1 MLLGRT
7 LIMVLI
13 LAAMV
18 FPRVEAAFDFSL
30 LVSPDN
36 DTVLQGQGTTA
47 KVNVTLVTG
56 PVRTVTLTA
65 TTTPSTPSI
74 SAVLTPNT
82 GDPTFQSTLTLSTLT
97 STPEGTYIITITG
110 TSQGPTRTVNFT
122 LTVLPAYTV
131 SLSPTSG
138 AVLPGG
144 SVVTHVG
151 VSTSGTFP
159 EVVSLSCPGAPAGVS
174 CSFLPSSG
182 TPTFGSDL
190 TISAAASLSPGAYPI
205 TVRGTSGTT
214 ALVKEATFTLLVP
227 AVIVSPAI
235 NAADTG
241 AQITISVEARGF
253 PSFGSFDIIV
263 AYTHETQGGPLDAI
277 QIIVP
282 SADADV
288 WPAGATVFTTASS
301 IDSKIKYVDSNS
313 NNLWNSGEAVVYDS
327 NGNSLFDSGETVI
340 AGTAPAVGTSLKD
353 DAKVRFADSNGDNLW
368 NSGEAVV
375 YDSNGNSLFDSGE
388 TVIAGTAPA
397 AGTSLKNDLPVGQV
411 RFSQASTL
419 PTPPG
424 VSGVLF
430 SIKFTVTRFGSTSIA
445 FTKDVVNLGGQVI
458 SHVSRTGVFCNNQGD
473 VNKDAVVNIIDLARV
488 GAAFGKSTGQP
499 GYDVKTD
506 VNKDGIINVIDL
518 AIVGANFGRTCQP

>member
-30 LVSPDN
+30 LVIPDN

-122 LTVLPAYTV
+122 LTVLSAYTV

-340 AGTAPAVGTSLKD
+340 AGTAPA
-353 DAKVRFADSNGDNLW
+353 
-368 NSGEAVV
+368 
-375 YDSNGNSLFDSGE
+375 
-388 TVIAGTAPA
+388 

-430 SIKFTVTRFGSTSIA
+430 SIKFTVTRFGSTSIT